1 MFRQA
6 LDSNWS
12 FSRLGEE
19 SQKRTVSI
27 LHDAMLAEPRAA
39 EWAEGTNTGW
49 FAGRDYVYEKT
60 FTAPIEWT
68 DRDVILE
75 FEGVYHN
82 AEVWLNGEQI
92 ASHTYG

>member
-1 MFRQA
+1 
-6 LDSNWS
+6 
-12 FSRLGEE
+12 
-19 SQKRTVSI
+19 
-27 LHDAMLAEPRAA
+27 MLRRAPRGGR
-39 EWAEGTNTGW
+39 AEGTNTGW